1 MSNEDR
7 ETETDDAAAVP
18 PVIAVDGP
26 AASGKGTLA
35 RRLAEEYG
43 FAYLDTGK
51 LYRAVGLKVVRT
63 GGDPEDEEAA
73 EAAARALD
81 PRELDDAA
89 LSGDEAATAAS
100 KVAAIEAVRAALMDF
115 QRNFAATPP
124 EGKKGAVLDGRDI
137 GTVIC
142 PEAPAKLFVT
152 ADVEVRAD
160 RRHKE
165 LLNRGE
171 TSIYPRVLE
180 ELKAR
185 DERDSNR
192 ATAPLRP
199 AEDAFVL
206 DTTDLDAEQAYAEA
220 LRLIGE
226 PVRAAQVAWEE
237 AEDGLF

>member
-1 MSNEDR
+1 M
-7 ETETDDAAAVP
+7 TETTL

-35 RRLAEEYG
+35 RRLATQYD

-63 GGDPEDEEAA
+63 GGDPEDEDAA
-73 EAAARALD
+73 EAAARSLD
-81 PRELDDAA
+81 MTELDDPA
-89 LSGDEAATAAS
+89 LSGDEAASAAS
-100 KVAAIEAVRAALMDF
+100 KVAAIDGVRQALLEF
-115 QRNFAATPP
+115 QRSFAAMPP
-124 EGKKGAVLDGRDI
+124 EGRKGAVLDGRDI

-142 PEAPAKLFVT
+142 PEATAKLFVT

-185 DERDSNR
+185 DARDMNR
-192 ATAPLRP
+192 ASAPLKP
-199 AEDAFVL
+199 AADATVL
-206 DTTDLDAEQAYAEA
+206 DTSELDVEQAFAEA
-220 LRLIGE
+220 LKIVGGKVQEALD
-226 PVRAAQVAWEE
+226 AL
-237 AEDGLF
+237 AEDSGDPDLF